1 MLTIIVRM
9 KLQKRANRKVGDK
22 EYVKWYVNIPI
33 EKIQELN
40 WKEGQNLALS
50 VNKKKLT
57 IEPDEKG

>member
-1 MLTIIVRM
+1 M